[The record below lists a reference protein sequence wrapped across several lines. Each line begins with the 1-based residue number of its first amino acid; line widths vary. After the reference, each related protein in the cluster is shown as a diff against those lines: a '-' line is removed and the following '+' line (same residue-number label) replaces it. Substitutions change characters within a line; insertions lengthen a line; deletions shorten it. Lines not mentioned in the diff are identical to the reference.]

1 MRAATRW
8 IGMIVASGLAILMA
22 LALSI
27 QPVVAPPP
35 ALAQGLTRL
44 RTGLLSS
51 ASDAGFFIAMDQ
63 GYFREVGIELDITP
77 FDSAA
82 NMVAPLG
89 TGQLDLGGGSH
100 SAGLYNAIARGVG
113 IKLVA
118 DKGSSLPGFGFQG
131 LLFRRDLAESGTL
144 RTPADLRGRRIS
156 VPAQGITPEAAL
168 GRWLQ
173 REGLSLDDVNIVL
186 LNFADHPQAL
196 ATGAI
201 DASVTIE
208 PFLTRAL
215 DIGAATLYQRT
226 DELLPG
232 YQIAEVLYSQQFINE
247 QPDAARRFM
256 IAYLRGVRFYN
267 DAYVKGDAAKR
278 QQVVES
284 LTRHTPVKDA
294 ALYDRMAMPGLNP
307 DGRMS
312 INSLA
317 DDQEFWLA
325 RGVQQQRID
334 MSQLVDT
341 QFIEAAVQVLG
352 PYE

>member
-1 MRAATRW
+1 MGRTARRA
-8 IGMIVASGLAILMA
+8 GIVLASA
-22 LALSI
+22 LAVLVAWGGS
-27 QPVVAPPP
+27 PTPLAAPPSI
-35 ALAQGLTRL
+35 LAQGLTRL
-44 RTGLLSS
+44 RTGLLNS
-51 ASDAGFFIAMDQ
+51 ASDAGFFIAIDQ

-89 TGQLDLGGGSH
+89 TGQLDVGGGSH
-100 SAGLYNAIARGVG
+100 SAGLFNAFARGVG

-118 DKGSSLPGFGFQG
+118 DKGSALPGFGFQG
-131 LLFRRDLAESGTL
+131 LLFRRELAESGVL
-144 RTPADLRGRRIS
+144 RTPADLRGRRVS

-196 ATGAI
+196 ASGAI

-215 DIGAATLYQRT
+215 DLGAATLYQRT

-232 YQIAEVLYSQQFINE
+232 YQIAEVLYSQQFIHE

-256 IAYLRGVRFYN
+256 LAYLRAVRFYN
-267 DAYVKGDAAKR
+267 DAFVKGDVAKR
-278 QQVVES
+278 QQVVAS

-294 ALYDRMAMPGLNP
+294 ALYDRMAMPGLHP

-312 INSLA
+312 LSSLA
-317 DDQEFWLA
+317 SDQEFWLS
-325 RGVQQQRID
+325 RGVQQQRIAIE
-334 MSQLVDT
+334 QLVDT

>member
-131 LLFRRDLAESGTL
+131 LLFRRDLAEAGTL